1 MVVAQ
6 RGRAWWRAEQGG
18 RVILLRMWAL
28 SAVAFLP
35 LLAWLL
41 WSERKWRKARPVFD
55 PRIYTVN
62 GRRR

>member
-1 MVVAQ
+1 MT
-6 RGRAWWRAEQGG
+6 
-18 RVILLRMWAL
+18 LLFTLWKFSAL
-28 SAVAFLP
+28 AFLP

-41 WSERKWRKARPVFD
+41 WSEHQWRKARPVFD

>member
-1 MVVAQ
+1 MS
-6 RGRAWWRAEQGG
+6 
-18 RVILLRMWAL
+18 LLRLWAW

-41 WSERKWRKARPVFD
+41 WSEHQWRKARQVCD